1 MHCEGRWMAD
11 PRMLPEL
18 LRRLALRLLGTC
30 HTGPPI
36 TLGNT
41 GLPPHDSTTSPGL

>member
-18 LRRLALRLLGTC
+18 LRRLALRLLG
-30 HTGPPI
+30 PVI
-36 TLGNT
+36 RARL
-41 GLPPHDSTTSPGL
+41 LPSATAYYPRQHRPTTA